1 MYTVVQIK
9 AYKPTDKGT
18 ELRIFVPKEN
28 LGEFILDKNIRTAEV
43 RFDDGRTISAEQ
55 RRKAYALIDAVAEWS
70 GLPRE
75 ETKSWAKMKYYAK
88 TGEEHL
94 SLKDCSVT
102 DAREFIG
109 ILLDFCV
116 EQGIQLDEPG
126 VLYAE
131 DIGRYLYMCLKCRK
145 CCICGR
151 DHADLHHVDA
161 IGSGRNR
168 NKIDD
173 SNMRK
178 MSLCR
183 THHQVYHQIGRERF
197 EAMYHVYGIVA
208 KDIEVTEEDE
218 KGFETTE

>member
-1 MYTVVQIK
+1 MYTVAQIK

-18 ELRIFVPKEN
+18 ELKIFIPKEN
-28 LGEFILDKNIRTAEV
+28 LGEFIIDKHIHTAEV

-55 RRKAYALIDAVAEWS
+55 RRKAYALIDAVSMET
-70 GLPRE
+70 GMERE
-75 ETKSWAKMKYYAK
+75 EVKDYFKFRYYAL

-109 ILLDFCV
+109 IMLDFCI

-131 DIGRYLYMCLKCRK
+131 DIGRYLYACLKNRK

-151 DHADLHHVDA
+151 PGEIHHTLR
-161 IGSGRNR
+161 IGMGANR
-168 NKIDD
+168 NKVDD
-173 SNMRK
+173 TLYPK
-178 MSLCR
+178 MCLCR
-183 THHQVYHQIGRERF
+183 LHHTICHGEPQETFNQR
-197 EAMYHVYGIVA
+197 YHVFGIVA
-208 KDIEVTEEDE
+208 KNIECDNEEE
-218 KGFETTE
+218 LNENRQ